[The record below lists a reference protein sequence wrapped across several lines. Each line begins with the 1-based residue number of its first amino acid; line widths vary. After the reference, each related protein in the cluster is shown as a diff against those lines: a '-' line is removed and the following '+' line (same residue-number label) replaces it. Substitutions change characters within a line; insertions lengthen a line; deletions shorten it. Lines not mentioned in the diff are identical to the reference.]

1 MLNSIQH
8 FIENGVP
15 NLQKASTDF
24 SENPMDFA
32 GFVTRVRNEA
42 LQMAL
47 DYISETLSTC
57 NQIIKDSPV
66 RIEKWQVVR
75 TDEKTLITSIGKV
88 MFSKT
93 LYKNKETGVR
103 RYLVDDFLGFDP
115 HERMSEDAIAQLLA
129 ETVETSYRKGGMA
142 ASILD
147 EVSKETVKDKIHA
160 LEFPKEQKRKG
171 RKHKVDYLYVEADED
186 HVALQFQKTKGDL
199 QVNQYG
205 RKLNGMIDKLV
216 YVHEGIE
223 KDAPKSTRHHLVNP
237 HYFGGAYEGKAND
250 DLWDEVYNYIDNNYD
265 ISSIKKIY
273 LGADGG
279 AWIKAGGKRISGI
292 TCVMD
297 EFHLKKYLIK
307 MTNHLLDS
315 ADDARKMISTTIKD
329 GTKEDF
335 LSVVDMLEYHAGN
348 EKDLKRIHEST
359 DYILGNWGAIKTRL
373 KVRRIPGCSTEGHVS
388 HVLSKRMSMTPM
400 GWSRKGADK
409 MAQLRA
415 YAWNKKDMLE
425 LVRYQK
431 TLLPKAAG
439 AEDFITVIEE
449 VRKTKSSHHAW
460 GKYVDHMQVELSN
473 EMKKWMSIGMHN
485 YIWKLF

>member
-15 NLQKASTDF
+15 NLQKASKDF
-24 SENPMDFA
+24 SEDPKDFA
-32 GFVTRVRNEA
+32 GFVYRVRNEA

-47 DYISETLSTC
+47 DYISETLTTC
-57 NQIIKDSPV
+57 NQVLKDSPV
-66 RIEKWQVVR
+66 RKERWEVVR
-75 TDEKTLITSIGKV
+75 TDEKSLITSIGKV

-93 LYKNKETGVR
+93 LFKNKVTGER
-103 RYLVDDFLGFDP
+103 RYLLDDMLSFDP
-115 HERMSEDAIAQLLA
+115 HERMSEDAIAQLLS
-129 ETVETSYRKGGMA
+129 ESVQTSYRKGGQA

-160 LEFPKEQKRKG
+160 LEFPKEQKRRG
-171 RKHKVDYLYVEADED
+171 RKRKVEYLYIEADED
-186 HVALQFQKTKGDL
+186 HVSLQFQKEKGDL

-205 RKLNGMIDKLV
+205 RKLNGMINKLV

-223 KDAPKSTRHHLVNP
+223 KDAPKSTRHHLVNA
-237 HYFGGAYEGKAND
+237 HFFCGSYEGKANSE
-250 DLWDEVYNYIDNNYD
+250 LWDEVYTYIDNNYD
-265 ISSIKKIY
+265 ISSIKRIY

-292 TCVMD
+292 TYVMD

-307 MTNHLLDS
+307 MTNHLMDS
-315 ADDARKMISTTIKD
+315 ADDARKLLCEMIKD
-329 GTKEDF
+329 GSKEDF
-335 LSVVDMLEYHAGN
+335 LSVVDMLEYHASN
-348 EKDLKRIHEST
+348 DKEMKRVQEGA
-359 DYILGNWGAIKTRL
+359 DYILDNWSAAKTRL
-373 KVRRIPGCSTEGHVS
+373 RYRRIPGCSTEGHVS

-409 MAQLRA
+409 MARLSA
-415 YAWNKKDMLE
+415 YTWNKRDMLE

-431 TLLPKAAG
+431 TVMPKAAG
-439 AEDFITVIEE
+439 AEE
-449 VRKTKSSHHAW
+449 VETAVARVREKQYSHPAW
-460 GKYVDHMQVELSN
+460 GKYVDSIQVELSS
-473 EMKKWMSIGMHN
+473 ELKKWMSIGMHN